1 MQRSRKHIHLVYL
14 LCSEIPLTKK
24 VILIEIMLVGTFAG
38 IFATYSAI
46 AAIASPNAFTLP
58 CFINVTSASG

>member
-1 MQRSRKHIHLVYL
+1 M